1 MPGNPWSVSHTPST
15 STTSSQNS
23 DMLRPPARYR
33 GPMTRYDTIGRTYTA
48 TRRADPRIEQQIHAA
63 LGNARSVV
71 NVGAGT
77 GSYEPTDRFVAAVE
91 PSPVML
97 EQRAPGAAPAVRG
110 VADALPFPDATFDAA
125 LASLTIHHWPDW
137 RAGLAEVRRVA
148 RRVVILTWD
157 PRMER
162 DFWLVDEY
170 LPELSGNTATDGPPL
185 DEITDVLGAARIVPI
200 PVPADCADGF
210 FAAYWARPEAYL
222 DPVVRAGISCFTL
235 FDDDWLKTGIGRLES
250 DLASG
255 AWDERHRDLR
265 AASEY
270 DWGYRLVVSD

>member
-1 MPGNPWSVSHTPST
+1 
-15 STTSSQNS
+15 
-23 DMLRPPARYR
+23 
-33 GPMTRYDTIGRTYTA
+33 MTRYDTIGRTYTA
-48 TRRADPRIEQQIHAA
+48 TRRADPRIEALIHGA
-63 LGNARSVV
+63 LGDARSVV

-97 EQRAPGAAPAVRG
+97 AQRAAGATPAVRG

-125 LASLTIHHWPDW
+125 LLILTMHHWPDW

-148 RRVVILTWD
+148 ARAVIFTWD
-157 PRMER
+157 PTMER

-170 LPELSGNTATDGPPL
+170 LPELAGTTATDGPPL
-185 DEITDVLGAARIVPI
+185 EELADALGGARIVPV

-210 FAAYWARPEAYL
+210 FAAFWARPEAYL
-222 DPVVRAGISCFTL
+222 DPTVQAGISCFTL
-235 FDDDWLKTGIGRLES
+235 FDEAWFRAGIDCLAA

-255 AWDERHRDLR
+255 AWDERHGALRDEP
-265 AASEY
+265 EY
-270 DWGYRLVVSD
+270 DWGYRLVISAS

>member
-1 MPGNPWSVSHTPST
+1 
-15 STTSSQNS
+15 
-23 DMLRPPARYR
+23 
-33 GPMTRYDTIGRTYTA
+33 MTRYDTIGRSYTS
-48 TRRADPRIEQQIHAA
+48 TRRADPRIERQIHAA
-63 LGNARSVV
+63 LGGARSVV

-97 EQRAPGAAPAVRG
+97 AHRVAGSAPAVQG
-110 VADALPFPDATFDAA
+110 VAGALPFPDSAFDAA

-137 RAGLAEVRRVA
+137 RSGLAEIRRVA
-148 RRVVILTWD
+148 RRVVIFTWD

-162 DFWLVDEY
+162 DFWMVDEY
-170 LPELSGNTATDGPPL
+170 LPELAGTTATDGPPL
-185 DEITDVLGAARIVPI
+185 AELAGALGGARIESVP
-200 PVPADCADGF
+200 VAADCVDGF

-235 FDDDWLKTGIGRLES
+235 VDDARVIGQMAALAD

-255 AWDERHRDLR
+255 AWDARHGALR
-265 AASEY
+265 GSAEY
-270 DWGYRLVVSD
+270 DFGYRLVISD

>member
-1 MPGNPWSVSHTPST
+1 VISTRSPQNPPDNST
-15 STTSSQNS
+15 
-23 DMLRPPARYR
+23 LRRHAARYR
-33 GPMTRYDTIGRTYTA
+33 EPVTRYDTIGRTYTS
-48 TRRADPRIEQQIHAA
+48 TRRADPRIERQIHAA
-63 LGNARSVV
+63 LGDARSVV

-97 EQRAPGAAPAVRG
+97 TQRAPGSAPAVQG
-110 VADALPFPDATFDAA
+110 VSAALPFPDDTFDAA

-148 RRVVILTWD
+148 RRVVIFTWD

-162 DFWLVDEY
+162 DFWMVDDY
-170 LPELSGNTATDGPPL
+170 LPELAGATATDGPPL
-185 DEITDVLGAARIVPI
+185 AELADALGGARIE
-200 PVPADCADGF
+200 PVPVAADCIDGF

-235 FDDDWLKTGIGRLES
+235 VDDARVTEQMAALRDDLE
-250 DLASG
+250 SG
-255 AWDERHRDLR
+255 AWDARHRTLR
-265 AASEY
+265 GTPEY
-270 DWGYRLVVSD
+270 DFGYRLVISG